1 MPTSLTPSSTR
12 VRCKCQ
18 VLRREPTHRSGL
30 DVPSDSL
37 GYGSCV
43 DSPLVASRVE
53 QDLFDLVAVGGGH
66 AGLRVTGS
74 ASTSVRG
81 DDGWTSNFKRRIDS
95 TASPDVDVVSGG
107 GIAYRYLSAAGAY
120 DAPDEAANWLQD
132 DSPSGWI
139 ETQPDG
145 IKYITTTPP
154 VTSLSWPTTWA
165 KCGR

>member
-1 MPTSLTPSSTR
+1 LS
-12 VRCKCQ
+12 Q
-18 VLRREPTHRSGL
+18 VDLFAGRAAGGGVIDPAQGNLMQQYAIPAGGPL
-30 DVPSDSL
+30 D
-37 GYGSCV
+37 
-43 DSPLVASRVE
+43 PLVLLTYNNAY
-53 QDLFDLVAVGGGH
+53 
-66 AGLRVTGS
+66 
-74 ASTSVRG
+74 RG
-81 DDGWTSNFKRRIDS
+81 NSDEYPDGWTSNFKRRIDS